1 MQTPWKRYIRKFAI
15 ALAITGVTFTT
26 NLSASYGQVAQGAVY
41 VQTNALDGNEVAA
54 FGRNLDG
61 TLFHIGDYATG
72 GAGSTE
78 FDGGEGLDPLIS
90 ADSIITVQDEQ
101 YLVTVN
107 AGSDTVTSFKIEAD
121 FSLTKVSTIASGGV
135 GPNSL
140 AYSNGLLFVSNIDR
154 DGFALGDRSTP
165 RGEPNDEGNI
175 TGFFMNAQGILTP
188 IPNSTVDLDNRPA
201 DLGFS
206 ADGSKLIV
214 TSITAGSAA
223 LPGPNAANSVA
234 VFDVAA
240 NGSITGMVGSA
251 TGTQVGNAANRNLAS
266 AIDFDTAVIGNR
278 EFVVVTEAREFNAAG
293 APPALPA
300 LQAGSISIY
309 ELLSDGSLVSTQDD
323 LAIGNRQGSPF
334 DPSNQLT
341 TCWIDFGADGQTFY
355 VSNAINASVSSLS
368 LNGNGQATVL
378 NEVAAQGVSGF
389 ANGDTTGPGVF
400 GTTDG
405 FIDLDVSS
413 DGRYLYQLEGLSGAI
428 SVYEVDGGS
437 LTLVQDLEGYLPEID
452 TQGLVSVSGPPLEGA
467 VYTMTNDLFDNEI
480 AAFGINP
487 GGQLALIGY
496 FGTGGLG
503 STEFD
508 GGEGLDPLISADSI
522 ITTAENCLICVN
534 AGSDTITSFKIEDD
548 FSLTKVSTIST
559 GGVGPNS
566 LAYSNGRVF
575 VSNIDRDGFA
585 LGDPSTPRGEP
596 NDEGSVTGFTINENG
611 ILLPIAGS
619 TINLDNRP
627 ADLGFSADGSN
638 LIVTSITAGSAALP
652 GPNAA
657 NSVAVYAISADG
669 ENLGMVGSATGTEVR
684 NPEGRNLASAID
696 FDTTII
702 DGREFVVVTE
712 AREFNAAGAPPALPA
727 LQAGSISIY
736 ELLGNGTLV
745 DIENDVAL
753 GNPDGSP
760 FDPANQLTTCWI
772 DFGVDG
778 RTFYVSNAINSS
790 ISSFR
795 LDSAGRPTLLEQAAA
810 TGISGFANG
819 GTTGPEVFGTTDGF
833 IDLDVTDGGEY
844 LYQLEG
850 LSGEISAY
858 SIGADSSLTLVQD
871 LSGFLPEFDTQGI
884 VTFSPAKSADLSIP
898 GDVNDDG
905 TADFLDIPGF
915 IALLSS
921 GEYDHS
927 ADINED
933 GAVDFLDIGGFIELL
948 SS

>member
-1 MQTPWKRYIRKFAI
+1 MQTRWNIYIERIAI
-15 ALAITGVTFTT
+15 ALAVSAAALTVTCQ
-26 NLSASYGQVAQGAVY
+26 ASHGQVPQGAVY

-90 ADSIITVQDEQ
+90 ADSVIAVKNEQ
-101 YLVTVN
+101 FLVTVN
-107 AGSDTVTSFKIEAD
+107 AGSDTVTSFRIED
-121 FSLTKVSTIASGGV
+121 NFSLTRITTISSGGV

-140 AYSNGLLFVSNIDR
+140 AYNNGRLFVSNIDR
-154 DGFALGDRSTP
+154 DGFALGDPTVP

-175 TGFFMNAQGILTP
+175 TGFFMNDEGILAP
-188 IPNSTVDLDNRPA
+188 IPGSTVDLDNRPA

-206 ADGSKLIV
+206 ADGTRLIV

-234 VFDVAA
+234 VFDVDS
-240 NGSITGMVGSA
+240 NGAITGMVGSA
-251 TGTQVGNAANRNLAS
+251 TGTQVGNKEGRNLAS
-266 AIDFDTAVIGNR
+266 AIDFDTAVVDGR

-300 LQAGSISIY
+300 LQAGSVSVY
-309 ELLSDGSLVSTQDD
+309 ELLGDGSLVSTDD
-323 LAIGNRQGSPF
+323 DVSIGNPLGSPF

-355 VSNAINASVSSLS
+355 VSNAINASLSSLY
-368 LNGNGQATVL
+368 LDGNGELTVL

-389 ANGDTTGPGVF
+389 STGGTTGPEVF

-413 DGRYLYQLEGLSGAI
+413 DGSYLYQLEALSGAI
-428 SVYEVDGGS
+428 SVYAVDGGS
-437 LTLVQDLEGYLPEID
+437 LTLIQDLTGYLPEID
-452 TQGLVSVSGPPLEGA
+452 TQGLVSVSGPPLAGA
-467 VYTMTNDLFDNEI
+467 VYTMTNDLVNNEI

-496 FGTGGLG
+496 FETGGLG

-522 ITTAENCLICVN
+522 ITTDEDCLICVN
-534 AGSDTITSFKIEDD
+534 AGSDTITSFRIEDD
-548 FSLTKVSTIST
+548 FSLTRVSSIST

-585 LGDPSTPRGEP
+585 LGDPETPRGEP
-596 NDEGSVTGFTINENG
+596 NDEGSITGFTINENG
-611 ILLPIAGS
+611 ILLPIVGS

-627 ADLGFSADGSN
+627 ADIGFSADGTN

-657 NSVAVYAISADG
+657 NSVAVYEISATG
-669 ENLGMVGSATGTEVR
+669 ENMGMVGAATGTEVG
-684 NPEGRNLASAID
+684 NAEGRNLASAID
-696 FDTTII
+696 FDTTVIA
-702 DGREFVVVTE
+702 GREIVVVTE
-712 AREFNAAGAPPALPA
+712 AREFNALGAPPALPA
-727 LQAGSISIY
+727 LQAGSISVY
-736 ELLGNGTLV
+736 ELMSDGSLT
-745 DIENDVAL
+745 DIMNDFAL
-753 GNPDGSP
+753 GNPTGSP

-772 DFGVDG
+772 DFGSDG
-778 RTFYVSNAINSS
+778 RTFYVSNAINAS

-795 LDSAGRPTLLEQAAA
+795 LDTDGVPALLEQIAAS
-810 TGISGFANG
+810 GVSGFSTG

-833 IDLDVTDGGEY
+833 IDLDVTEDGQY

-850 LSGEISAY
+850 LSGAISVYA
-858 SIGADSSLTLVQD
+858 IGADSSLSLVQD
-871 LSGFLPEFDTQGI
+871 LTGFLPAIDTQGI
-884 VTFSPAKSADLSIP
+884 VTFDNFLL
-898 GDVNDDG
+898 GDVNNDG
-905 TADFLDIPGF
+905 HVSLLDVAAFVELLTNGGFDPAADVNGDGVVDLLDVP
-915 IALLSS
+915 A
-921 GEYDHS
+921 
-927 ADINED
+927 
-933 GAVDFLDIGGFIELL
+933 FIELVTA
-948 SS
+948 